1 MEFPE
6 SLYHPGREPF
16 ANGLKSPKENCCVRV
31 LVTGGAGYIGSH
43 TAKALAKAGIEPVVY
58 DNLSEGH
65 SWAVQW
71 GPLVEANLA
80 DRNRLREALEQHS
93 IEAVIHFAAHAY
105 VSESMREP
113 RKYFQNNV
121 TDTLALL
128 DTLLDAGIGT
138 VVFSSSCA
146 VYGIPAAVPI
156 AESSATQPLSPY
168 GESKLFVERALHWY
182 GAAYGLRS
190 ACLRYFN
197 AAGADATGE
206 LGELHRCETHIIP
219 LVIESA
225 LGRRGPVEVFGT
237 DYPTPDGT
245 AIRDFVHVSDLA
257 DAHVL
262 ALQRLLAEKESFTLN
277 LGTGHGISVLEI
289 IRAVEKQAGA
299 AIPWNPGPRRPGDPP
314 ALVADA
320 SLAQSL
326 LGWNPARSTLDQ
338 IVASAWRWHH
348 RIPQA
353 KSSTP

>member
-1 MEFPE
+1 
-6 SLYHPGREPF
+6 
-16 ANGLKSPKENCCVRV
+16 VRV

-43 TAKALAKAGIEPVVY
+43 TAKALAGAGFEPVVY

-65 SWAVQW
+65 RWAVQW
-71 GPLVEANLA
+71 GPLIEANLS
-80 DRNRLREALEQHS
+80 DRNRLQEALKEHS

-105 VSESMREP
+105 VGESMREP

-121 TDTLALL
+121 TDALGLL

-146 VYGIPAAVPI
+146 VYGMPEALPI
-156 AESSATQPLSPY
+156 TESHAKQPLNPY
-168 GESKLFVERALHWY
+168 GESKLFLERALSWY
-182 GAAYGLRS
+182 GGAYGMRS

-197 AAGADATGE
+197 AAGADAAGA

-257 DAHVL
+257 EAHVL
-262 ALQRLLAEKESFTLN
+262 ALRRLTDEKESFAVN
-277 LGTGHGISVLEI
+277 LGTGQGVSVLEI
-289 IRAVEKQAGA
+289 IRAVEEHAGA
-299 AIPWNPGPRRPGDPP
+299 AIPWRPGPRRPGDPP
-314 ALVADA
+314 ALVANA
-320 SLAQSL
+320 SLARTL
-326 LGWNPARSTLDQ
+326 FAWNPTRSSLDE
-338 IVASAWRWHH
+338 IVASAWRWHQ
-348 RIPQA
+348 RMPYRM
-353 KSSTP
+353 T